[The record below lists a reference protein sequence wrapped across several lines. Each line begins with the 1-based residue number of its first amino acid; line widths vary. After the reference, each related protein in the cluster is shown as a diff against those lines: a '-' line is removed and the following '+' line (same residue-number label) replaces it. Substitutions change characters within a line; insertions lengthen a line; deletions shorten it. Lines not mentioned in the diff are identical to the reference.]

1 MLQKQRSSLTRDNL
15 DALQLACK
23 YRGTGKEKNE
33 THGLFQILS
42 EIIMI
47 VHQLETT
54 IFGAIENMLCE
65 AGEY

>member
-1 MLQKQRSSLTRDNL
+1 MLAGL
-15 DALQLACK
+15 LAN
-23 YRGTGKEKNE
+23 TGKQMNE
-33 THGLFQILS
+33 THELFLNIS

-47 VHQLETT
+47 FHQLETT